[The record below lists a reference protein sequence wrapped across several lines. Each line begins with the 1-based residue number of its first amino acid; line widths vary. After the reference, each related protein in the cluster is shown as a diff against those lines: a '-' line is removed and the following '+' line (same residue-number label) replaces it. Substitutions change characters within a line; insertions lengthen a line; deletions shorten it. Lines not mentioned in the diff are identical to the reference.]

1 MGPLAAP
8 TNRYNNRNNALNIPQ
23 PAVNRDAKNAGIA
36 TNPPLILHKSIIAIM
51 KRNKMEKK
59 ITFKLAYSK
68 ACIGIPS
75 SDERIGLM
83 PKYALTERSPRKRV
97 IAYTTAPMI
106 E

>member
-1 MGPLAAP
+1 LVTKG
-8 TNRYNNRNNALNIPQ
+8 YNTLHIPQ

-59 ITFKLAYSK
+59 IAFKLAFSK
-68 ACIGIPS
+68 AYIGIPS
-75 SDERIGLM
+75 SDKRIESMPKNALIERI
-83 PKYALTERSPRKRV
+83 PSKPV
-97 IAYTTAPMI
+97 IAYTTASII